1 MNRLTTIIKK
11 IFRYSNYLGLLT
23 WWIIKVKLYY
33 NSKYLNNKVSKVKQK
48 GLFID
53 CGSNIGQSFEF
64 FQKFY
69 QIKNFDYIL
78 FEPNPHCFH
87 VLKEKYENNKSY
99 CVEIREQAVGIEN
112 KKLNFYG
119 IHENFGGKYSLGGTV
134 NPEHNSNQKNYSVD
148 HGIIVNSVNFSEL
161 LSDVIL
167 PKKYSFLILKLD
179 IEGSEYDVLESL
191 IHNNQIKVFTIIF
204 VEFHSKYMK
213 PDLAKKYKKRE
224 KLILKSIRKSGVKVV
239 KWI

>member
-78 FEPNPHCFH
+78 FETETI
-87 VLKEKYENNKSY
+87 L
-99 CVEIREQAVGIEN
+99 IQMQ
-112 KKLNFYG
+112 KK
-119 IHENFGGKYSLGGTV
+119 IGKLQY
-134 NPEHNSNQKNYSVD
+134 
-148 HGIIVNSVNFSEL
+148 
-161 LSDVIL
+161 
-167 PKKYSFLILKLD
+167 
-179 IEGSEYDVLESL
+179 
-191 IHNNQIKVFTIIF
+191 
-204 VEFHSKYMK
+204 
-213 PDLAKKYKKRE
+213 
-224 KLILKSIRKSGVKVV
+224 ILKSLVPGLVINR
-239 KWI
+239 

>member
-1 MNRLTTIIKK
+1 
-11 IFRYSNYLGLLT
+11 
-23 WWIIKVKLYY
+23 
-33 NSKYLNNKVSKVKQK
+33 
-48 GLFID
+48 
-53 CGSNIGQSFEF
+53 
-64 FQKFY
+64 
-69 QIKNFDYIL
+69 
-78 FEPNPHCFH
+78 
-87 VLKEKYENNKSY
+87 
-99 CVEIREQAVGIEN
+99 
-112 KKLNFYG
+112 
-119 IHENFGGKYSLGGTV
+119 
-134 NPEHNSNQKNYSVD
+134 
-148 HGIIVNSVNFSEL
+148 VNSVNFSEL

>member
-1 MNRLTTIIKK
+1 MNRLTTITKK

-23 WWIIKVKLYY
+23 WWMIKVKLYY
-33 NSKYLNNKVSKVKQK
+33 NSKYLNKKVLEIDQK

-69 QIKNFDYIL
+69 QTKNFDYML
-78 FEPNPHCFH
+78 FEPNPYCFR
-87 VLKEKYENNKSY
+87 VLKEKYVHQESY
-99 CVEIREQAVGIEN
+99 SLEIMEQAVGVEN
-112 KKLNFYG
+112 RKLNFYG
-119 IHENFGGKYSLGGTV
+119 INENFGGKYSLGGTL
-134 NPEHNSNQKNYSVD
+134 NPEHNSNLKNYSTD
-148 HGIIVNSVNFSEL
+148 RGIIVNSINFSEL
-161 LSDVIL
+161 LRDTIL
-167 PKKYSFLILKLD
+167 PKKYSFLVLKLD

-191 IHNNQIKVFTIIF
+191 IDNNQIKTFNIIF

-213 PDLAKKYKKRE
+213 PDIAKKYKKRE
-224 KLILKSIRKSGVKVV
+224 KLILKSIRKSGTKIV

>member
-1 MNRLTTIIKK
+1 MNKLTSTVKK
-11 IFRYSNYLGLLT
+11 VFRYTNYLGLLT
-23 WWIIKVKLYY
+23 WWIIRIRLYW
-33 NSKYLNNKVSKVKQK
+33 NSKYLNYKVSKIKQK

-69 QIKNFDYIL
+69 LAKNFDYIL
-78 FEPNPHCFH
+78 FEPNPHCYR
-87 VLKEKYENNKSY
+87 VLKERYESKKSHY
-99 CVEIREQAVGIEN
+99 VEIREQAVSVEN

-148 HGIIVNSVNFSEL
+148 KGIIVNSINFSEFISELIL
-161 LSDVIL
+161 L
-167 PKKYSFLILKLD
+167 KKYSILILKLD

-191 IHNNQIKVFTIIF
+191 IKNNQIKFFTTIF

-213 PDLAKKYKKRE
+213 PDISKKYKKRE
-224 KLILKSIRKSGVKVV
+224 NLILKSIKKTDAKLI